1 MTVQKSALVFGAT
14 GLIGGHLLRKLLD
27 SPTYDKVTAVVR
39 RDMGI
44 KHPKLTVLL
53 ADLQSIN
60 NVKEQLIATDI
71 FCCLGTTRK
80 KTPDLQDYY
89 RIDHDYPVTAATL
102 SKENGAQ
109 AFLLVS
115 AVGAN
120 ASSSNFYLRMK
131 GETERDI
138 STVGFE
144 KLHIFRPSLLTGQ
157 RREARWMEKLSEGL
171 LAIVNP
177 LLMGRWKR
185 YRSIPAAIVARA
197 MYLAAQ
203 KDTKGSHIHYGNEM
217 RNIT

>member
-1 MTVQKSALVFGAT
+1 MTAQKSALVFGAT
-14 GLIGGHLLRKLLD
+14 GLIGGHLLRALLN
-27 SPTYDKVTAVVR
+27 SPVYGEVTAVVR
-39 RDMGI
+39 RDTGI
-44 KHPKLTVLL
+44 QHPKLKQLY
-53 ADLQSIN
+53 ADLQSVSEISR
-60 NVKEQLIATDI
+60 QLVADDV

-89 RIDHDYPVTAATL
+89 RIDHDYPVIAATF

-120 ASSSNFYLRMK
+120 ADSSNFYLRMK

-144 KLHIFRPSLLTGQ
+144 KLAIFRPSLLTGQ
-157 RREARWMEKLSEGL
+157 RKEARWMEKLSEGV
-171 LAIVNP
+171 LAILNP

-185 YRSIPAAIVARA
+185 YRSIPAASVARA
-197 MYLAAQ
+197 MYKAAQ
-203 KDTKGSHIHYGNEM
+203 NDINGIHYYYGNEM